1 MSLVVFGSLK
11 DAPGVTT
18 LVICVAYQWPRH
30 RRLAVVEAD
39 ADGGSVAP
47 RFGLHPERPSL
58 VSFAAVSRHGLS
70 EAEFWSACQRLPG
83 GPPVLVAPGGA
94 STGAALEQ
102 VDFGAL
108 DRSLR
113 DTDLLVDAGR
123 LRAAEPQARL
133 CTQADFVVVV
143 VRPQFESLALLLDRA
158 EGLSERGPLLAVVIG
173 NGPYPV
179 SEIDTALRQTT
190 GDRAWVLATVSGD
203 AKGAAALAGD
213 GRRERALRRSLLART
228 VRPVTD
234 LLVHLCSAPT
244 PVLAL
249 PEAT

>member
-18 LVICVAYQWPRH
+18 LATCVAYQWPRH
-30 RRLAVVEAD
+30 RRVALVEAD
-39 ADGGSVAP
+39 ADGGTIAP

-58 VSFAAVSRHGLS
+58 VSFAAGSRHGVS

-94 STGAALEQ
+94 STWAALEQ

-123 LRAAEPQARL
+123 LRASGTPARL
-133 CTQADFVVVV
+133 CEQAEFVVVV
-143 VRPQFESLALLLDRA
+143 VRPRFESLAVLFDRA
-158 EGLSERGPLLAVVIG
+158 EGLSAHRPLLAVVAG
-173 NGPYPV
+173 GGPYPAT
-179 SEIDTALRQTT
+179 EIDDALRRTT
-190 GDRAWVLATVSGD
+190 GDRAWVLAAVAAD
-203 AKGAAALAGD
+203 ARGAAALTGD
-213 GRRERALRRSLLART
+213 GSRDRALRRSPLART

-234 LLVHLCSAPT
+234 LLVHLSSAGTSVPSR
-244 PVLAL
+244 
-249 PEAT
+249 PESA

>member
-1 MSLVVFGSLK
+1 M
-11 DAPGVTT
+11 VT
-18 LVICVAYQWPRH
+18 CVAYQWPRH
-30 RRLAVVEAD
+30 RRVVVVEAD

-58 VSFAAVSRHGLS
+58 VSFVAVSRHGVS

-83 GPPVLVAPGGA
+83 GPPVLVAPGGS

-113 DTDLLVDAGR
+113 DTDLLVDGGR
-123 LRAAEPQARL
+123 LRAVEAQARL
-133 CTQADFVVVV
+133 AEQADFVVVV

-158 EGLSERGPLLAVVIG
+158 AGLSERRPLLAVVVG
-173 NGPYPV
+173 SGPYPV

-190 GDRAWVLATVSGD
+190 GDRAWVLATVAGD
-203 AKGAAALAGD
+203 ARGAAALAGD
-213 GRRERALRRSLLART
+213 GRRERALRRSPLART
-228 VRPVTD
+228 VRGVTER
-234 LLVHLCSAPT
+234 LVQLCSAKG
-244 PVLAL
+244 PVLAR
-249 PEAT
+249 PEVA

>member
-1 MSLVVFGSLK
+1 MSLLVFGSLK

-18 LVICVAYQWPRH
+18 LVTCVAYQWPRH
-30 RRLAVVEAD
+30 RRVAVVEAD

-58 VSFAAVSRHGLS
+58 ASFVAVSRHGLS

-94 STGAALEQ
+94 STGAALDQ

-133 CTQADFVVVV
+133 CEQADFVVAV
-143 VRPQFESLALLLDRA
+143 VRPQFESLAMLLDRA
-158 EGLSERGPLLAVVIG
+158 EGLSARRPLLAVVIG
-173 NGPYPV
+173 NGPYPAG
-179 SEIDTALRQTT
+179 EIDTALRQTT
-190 GDRAWVLATVSGD
+190 GDRAWVLATVSD
-203 AKGAAALAGD
+203 DSRGAAALAGD

-234 LLVHLCSAPT
+234 LLVHLCSAGT
-244 PVLAL
+244 PVPSR
-249 PEAT
+249 PEGT